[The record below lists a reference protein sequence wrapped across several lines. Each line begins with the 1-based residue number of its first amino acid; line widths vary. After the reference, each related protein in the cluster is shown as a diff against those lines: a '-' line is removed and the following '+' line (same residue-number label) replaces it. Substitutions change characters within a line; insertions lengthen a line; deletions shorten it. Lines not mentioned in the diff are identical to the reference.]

1 MKLSSTYTF
10 LEKYTSY
17 HTQDQVNSLLTIMQN
32 ELLDVA
38 RKETNSIL
46 RQKDYNALSSLSFH
60 DILDKMK
67 NRCPTVFKILSNMLQ
82 YDVNRENTASLVL
95 VYAVLMFRRCH
106 ELSSTQRINTVLLG
120 EGNANREVN
129 FYY

>member
-1 MKLSSTYTF
+1 
-10 LEKYTSY
+10 
-17 HTQDQVNSLLTIMQN
+17 MQN

-60 DILDKMK
+60 DILDEMK
-67 NRCPTVFKILSNMLQ
+67 NRCPTVFQILSNMLQ
-82 YDVNRENTASLVL
+82 YNANREKSTAFLVL
-95 VYAVLMFRRCH
+95 MYVVLMFRRCH
-106 ELSSTQRINTVLLG
+106 ELCSIQRINTVLLA
-120 EGNANREVN
+120 EANANGEVI